1 MERSMWSKVPLVSSG
16 QSFGEIHV
24 PRQTRQLAARLLFFC
39 TMLGGAT
46 GSIAASCEPRNLDFG
61 QKVINWTH
69 QPLSKLKRDTV
80 YTLLNENGLSVIKA
94 VANSSASLYVAGF
107 KPPLALPTTLN
118 WRWKTD
124 ALVPGA
130 DNRRKELEDAPL
142 RVLVAFDGDQSTLPE
157 AEQQRFRRAKNLSGR
172 NLPYAVL
179 MYIWS
184 EQVAAGTVIP
194 SAHTSQVKML
204 VVASGTGG
212 LGQWQSLRRNIAE
225 DYRRAYGAE
234 PGPLLG
240 VAVMTDTDN
249 TGTTAVGQYAN
260 IRIECAGK

>member
-1 MERSMWSKVPLVSSG
+1 LHNRSRIFL
-16 QSFGEIHV
+16 
-24 PRQTRQLAARLLFFC
+24 ARLLVCC
-39 TMLGGAT
+39 TTAGLAS
-46 GSIAASCEPRNLDFG
+46 GSIAATCAARDLDFG
-61 QKVINWTH
+61 QKAAGWIH

-80 YTLLNENGLSVIKA
+80 YTLIQEDGRTVLRGA
-94 VANSSASLYVAGF
+94 ADRAASLYVAGF
-107 KPPLALPTTLN
+107 KPPLVPSATLS

-130 DNRRKELEDAPL
+130 DNRKKELEDAPL
-142 RVLVAFDGDQSTLPE
+142 RVLIAFDGDRSKLPE
-157 AEQQRFRRAKNLSGR
+157 AEQRRFNRAKTISGR
-172 NLPYAVL
+172 EPPYAVL

-184 EQVAAGTVIP
+184 EQLAVGTVIP

-204 VVASGTGG
+204 VVASGAGG

-234 PGPLLG
+234 PGQLLG
-240 VAVMTDTDN
+240 AAVMTDTDN

-260 IRIECAGK
+260 IQVECAG

>member
-1 MERSMWSKVPLVSSG
+1 MLRKSRVFVACLLV
-16 QSFGEIHV
+16 
-24 PRQTRQLAARLLFFC
+24 FC
-39 TMLGGAT
+39 AMPGVAT

-61 QKVINWTH
+61 QKSVGWAH

-80 YTLLNENGLSVIKA
+80 YTLNQEDGRTVLRGA
-94 VANSSASLYVAGF
+94 ADRAASLYVAGF
-107 KPPLALPTTLN
+107 KPPLASSANLS

-130 DNRRKELEDAPL
+130 DNRKKELEDAPL

-184 EQVAAGTVIP
+184 EQVAVGTVIP

-204 VVASGTGG
+204 VVASGAAG

-225 DYRRAYGAE
+225 DYRRAYGTA

-249 TGTTAVGQYAN
+249 TGTTAVGQYAD

>member
-1 MERSMWSKVPLVSSG
+1 MNRKFYFDLV
-16 QSFGEIHV
+16 
-24 PRQTRQLAARLLFFC
+24 RLLICFA
-39 TMLGGAT
+39 AT
-46 GSIAASCEPRNLDFG
+46 GLASGSIAATCVARNLDFG
-61 QKVINWTH
+61 QKTVGWVH

-80 YTLLNENGLSVIKA
+80 YTLIQEDGRTVLRGA
-94 VANSSASLYVAGF
+94 ADRAASLYVAGF
-107 KPPLALPTTLN
+107 KPPLALATTLS

-130 DNRRKELEDAPL
+130 DNRKKELEDAPL

-157 AEQQRFRRAKNLSGR
+157 VEQQRFRRAKNLSGR
-172 NLPYAVL
+172 TLPYAVL

-184 EQVAAGTVIP
+184 EQLAVGTIIT

-225 DYRRAYGAE
+225 DYKRAYGAD
-234 PGPLLG
+234 PDRLLG
-240 VAVMTDTDN
+240 IAVMTDTDN
-249 TGTTAVGQYAN
+249 TGETATGLYADL
-260 IRIECAGK
+260 RLECPGK

>member
-1 MERSMWSKVPLVSSG
+1 MILFCGLTLGIAVNSS
-16 QSFGEIHV
+16 
-24 PRQTRQLAARLLFFC
+24 AATC
-39 TMLGGAT
+39 
-46 GSIAASCEPRNLDFG
+46 SPRNLDFG
-61 QKVINWTH
+61 QKAAGWAH
-69 QPLSKLKRDTV
+69 QPLSRLKRDTV
-80 YTLLNENGLSVIKA
+80 YTRIQEDGRTVLRGA
-94 VANSSASLYVAGF
+94 ADRSASLYVAGF
-107 KPPLALPTTLN
+107 KPPLAPTATLS

-142 RVLVAFDGDQSTLPE
+142 RVIVAFDGDQSTLPE

-172 NLPYAVL
+172 SLPYAVL

-184 EQVAAGTVIP
+184 EQVAVGTVIP

-204 VVASGTGG
+204 VVASGAGG
-212 LGQWQSLRRNIAE
+212 LGQWRSLRRNLAE
-225 DYRRAYGAE
+225 DYRHAYGAA

-249 TGTTAVGQYAN
+249 TGTTGVGQYAD
-260 IRIECAGK
+260 IGIECAGK

>member
-1 MERSMWSKVPLVSSG
+1 MSHNP
-16 QSFGEIHV
+16 I
-24 PRQTRQLAARLLFFC
+24 AILLFCGLTVGNAINSF
-39 TMLGGAT
+39 
-46 GSIAASCEPRNLDFG
+46 AAACSPRDLDFG
-61 QKVINWTH
+61 QKAAGWVH

-80 YTLLNENGLSVIKA
+80 YTLVQENGRNILRGA
-94 VANSSASLYVAGF
+94 ADRAASLYVANL
-107 KPPLALPTTLN
+107 KPPASVPAILS

-130 DNRRKELEDAPL
+130 DNRKKELEDSPL
-142 RVLVAFDGDQSTLPE
+142 RVLIAFDGDRSKLPE
-157 AEQQRFRRAKNLSGR
+157 VEQKRFNRAKTLSGR
-172 NLPYAVL
+172 EPPHAVL

-225 DYRRAYGAE
+225 DYRQAYGAD
-234 PGPLLG
+234 PGRLLG

-249 TGTTAVGQYAN
+249 TGTTAVGQYAS
-260 IRIECAGK
+260 IQIECAGK